1 MIVSALTSV
10 LIGALLAFRFRVLI
24 LIPVFG
30 LAFIIAGVSAFWSQ
44 NAPSTLAV
52 TLFTIII
59 GLQVGYAL
67 GIGGRHARLVMR
79 ATQIRSAALPTRRV
93 QRSMKRPSDVR
104 A

>member
-30 LAFIIAGVSAFWSQ
+30 LAFIIAGVSAFLSQ

-52 TLFTIII
+52 TLFTIIT
-59 GLQVGYAL
+59 GLQIGYAV

-79 ATQIRSAALPTRRV
+79 ATRIRSAGIADARV
-93 QRSMKRPSDVR
+93 QRSMKRPSDAR

>member
-10 LIGALLAFRFRVLI
+10 VIGALLALRFRVLI

-44 NAPSTLAV
+44 NAASTLAV
-52 TLFTIII
+52 NLFTIII

-79 ATQIRSAALPTRRV
+79 ATQIRSAAFANGPV
-93 QRSMKRPSDVR
+93 QGSLKRPSDVR